1 MGLSR
6 HAMPSFHALAAGV
19 HINGWV
25 HTDIGIQYSPNI
37 LEKSMSHESTK
48 RITEAMMGPSRRAMP
63 SFQASAAG
71 VHVMGG
77 SIQT

>member
-1 MGLSR
+1 
-6 HAMPSFHALAAGV
+6 
-19 HINGWV
+19 
-25 HTDIGIQYSPNI
+25 
-37 LEKSMSHESTK
+37 MSHESTK